1 MQTKLATLKN
11 AAAAQDWQ
19 GALRIAAKFAD
30 LGEHKAAIVRGHE
43 AHSNARFAAQLGR
56 DPAADIEAGIQALC
70 ARYSLNRDGT
80 ESTAPK
86 AYGAK
91 NNCIRAARKALGAE
105 AQPGEHFTLAQGEAG
120 WTWAAVAAEPA
131 PAPAAAPVAAGPA
144 PARKP
149 EVTAADLTA
158 ALSARKAAPAAPAA
172 APAAEPAP
180 KAPRAPKPEIDAKRR
195 AMLAAAD
202 AKGFGPRWAEALAA
216 AGRGELPEA
225 PDFTKPTHV
234 SGRTW
239 LAQAQALVAA
249 GDAAGLRGLV
259 FDPEGS
265 TGGMLYRYVRFATFA
280 LEARADLA
288 AAA

>member
-1 MQTKLATLKN
+1 MQTKLDTLKN

-30 LGEHKAAIVRGHE
+30 LGEHKAAIVRAHE
-43 AHSNARFAAQLGR
+43 AHSNARFAVQLGR
-56 DPAADIEAGIQALC
+56 EPAADIEAGIQALC

-80 ESTAPK
+80 ENTAPK

-105 AQPGEHFTLAQGEAG
+105 AQPGEHFTLTQSEAG
-120 WTWAAVAAEPA
+120 WTWAPVAAEAQAVA
-131 PAPAAAPVAAGPA
+131 PKAAPVAPA
-144 PARKP
+144 AVLSVPEQPAVVAEP
-149 EVTAADLTA
+149 AAQ
-158 ALSARKAAPAAPAA
+158 PAAPVALA
-172 APAAEPAP
+172 SR
-180 KAPRAPKPEIDAKRR
+180 APRAPKPEIEAKRR

-202 AKGFGPRWAEALAA
+202 AKGFASRWAEALAA

-225 PDFTKPTHV
+225 PDFSKPTHV

-239 LAQAQALVAA
+239 LAQAQAFVAA
-249 GDAAGLRGLV
+249 GDIAGLRGLV

-265 TGGMLYRYVRFATFA
+265 TGGMLYRYVRFATIA
-280 LEARADLA
+280 LEARSGLA

>member
-1 MQTKLATLKN
+1 MQTKLDILKN
-11 AAAAQDWQ
+11 AAAAHDWQ

-30 LGEHKAAIVRGHE
+30 LGEHKAAIVRAHE
-43 AHSNARFAAQLGR
+43 AHSNARFAVQLGR

-80 ESTAPK
+80 ENTAPK

-91 NNCIRAARKALGAE
+91 NNCLRAARKALGAE
-105 AQPGEHFTLAQGEAG
+105 AQPGEHFTLTQGEAG

-131 PAPAAAPVAAGPA
+131 PAPAAVAAPAPV
-144 PARKP
+144 
-149 EVTAADLTA
+149 L
-158 ALSARKAAPAAPAA
+158 APAAPAPA
-172 APAAEPAP
+172 PAPAAEPAP
-180 KAPRAPKPEIDAKRR
+180 KAPRAAKPEIEAKRR

-202 AKGFGPRWAEALAA
+202 AKGFAARWAEALAA

-249 GDAAGLRGLV
+249 SDAAGLRGLV

-265 TGGMLYRYVRFATFA
+265 TGSILYRYVRFATLA
-280 LEARADLA
+280 IEARAGLA
-288 AAA
+288 AAT